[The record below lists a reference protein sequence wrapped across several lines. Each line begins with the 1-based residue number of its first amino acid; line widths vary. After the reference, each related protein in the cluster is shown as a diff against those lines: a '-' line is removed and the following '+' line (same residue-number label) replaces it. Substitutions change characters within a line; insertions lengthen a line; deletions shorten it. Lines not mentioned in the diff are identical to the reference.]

1 LIYARLQ
8 TKPLKFQP
16 FGIEIKPKIC
26 WRLEAVLIQRFLG
39 DAIAQV
45 CILSQGAKSKA
56 AD

>member
-1 LIYARLQ
+1 
-8 TKPLKFQP
+8 LKFQP
-16 FGIEIKPKIC
+16 FGIGIKPKIC

-45 CILSQGAKSKA
+45 FILSQGAKSNA